1 MLIYIVQID
10 YKEFSFTDPM
20 SAMSFA
26 ETAMISQIENY
37 DIKLKVVKKESE
49 KENASYI
56 DNEI

>member
-26 ETAMISQIENY
+26 ETALLHQVEPY
-37 DIKLKVVKKESE
+37 DIKLKVVKKERE
-49 KENASYI
+49 IENAPYI

>member
-1 MLIYIVQID
+1 MLTYIVQID

-20 SAMSFA
+20 AAMSFA
-26 ETAMISQIENY
+26 GTALLNQTENY

>member
-26 ETAMISQIENY
+26 ETAMIRQIENY
-37 DIKLKVVKKESE
+37 DIKLKVVRKESE
-49 KENASYI
+49 KENATHV
-56 DNEI
+56 